1 VGDLTAAMAMIR
13 LPVGSPATQE
23 RAVELRGHLLDAETD
38 APLHAQAGAIWLR
51 ISAQAYNELADYERL
66 GDIVAAMIKRHG

>member
-1 VGDLTAAMAMIR
+1 MGLIR
-13 LPVGSPATQE
+13 LPVGGPATQE

-51 ISAQAYNELADYERL
+51 ISAQAYNEPADYEKL